1 VAEQLAKRLV
11 YLPGIAL
18 APQRVA
24 KLTLIREKAVS
35 ALNRWRVLGIAQQVQ
50 GAERA

>member
-11 YLPGIAL
+11 YLPGIAF

-24 KLTLIREKAVS
+24 TLPLIREKAVS
-35 ALNRWRVLGIAQQVQ
+35 ALNRWRVLSIAQQVQ
-50 GAERA
+50 GAELG